1 MTAKQNAAVML
12 AARIMLALIF
22 LLSGLSKIA
31 TPDAVRGYMESMH
44 IPGFLL
50 WPTVLVEVGSGL
62 FIMLGYRTRLVALLM
77 AGFSL
82 LTGLIFHSQFDDQIQ
97 LTMFLKNISMVGGL
111 LLLAAVGAGQ
121 ISLDGKRNTV

>member
-12 AARIMLALIF
+12 VARIMLVLIF

-31 TPDAVRGYMESMH
+31 TPDAVRGYMESVH

-50 WPTVLVEVGSGL
+50 WPTVLFEVGSGL
-62 FIMLGYRTRLVALLM
+62 LIMLGYRTRLVALLM